1 MVAEISATEF
11 QSRRAAGALLL
22 DVRNDWEI
30 ALAPVPDAV
39 HIPMDQVPERLGELD
54 PGRETV
60 VICRSGGRSLR
71 VAQFLERQ
79 GFRSVA
85 NLSGGVLA
93 WSREVDPSIPEY

>member
-1 MVAEISATEF
+1 MVSEISATEF

-22 DVRNDWEI
+22 DVRHAWEI

-39 HIPMDQVPERLGELD
+39 HIPMDQVPERISELD
-54 PGRETV
+54 PTRETV

-85 NLSGGVLA
+85 NLTGGVLA

>member
-1 MVAEISATEF
+1 MVSEISATEF

-22 DVRNDWEI
+22 DVRNAWEI

-39 HIPMDQVPERLGELD
+39 HIPMDQVPERISELD
-54 PGRETV
+54 PTRETV

-85 NLSGGVLA
+85 NLTGGVLA

>member
-22 DVRNDWEI
+22 DVRNDWE
-30 ALAPVPDAV
+30 LNVAPVPDV
-39 HIPMDQVPERLGELD
+39 KHIPMAEIAQRLGELD
-54 PGRETV
+54 PERETV
-60 VICRSGGRSLR
+60 VICRSGARSLR
-71 VAQFLERQ
+71 VAQFLEQQ

>member
-1 MVAEISATEF
+1 MVAEISATDF
-11 QSRRAAGALLL
+11 QSRRCAGAVLL

-39 HIPMDQVPERLGELD
+39 HIPMDQVPERLAELD

-79 GFRSVA
+79 GFKSVA
-85 NLSGGVLA
+85 NLTGGVLA